1 VDKGGKSMP
10 AINQL
15 RRIIREYFGDRL
27 FLLALVAI
35 LFFMGIVFGL
45 LAVGV
50 LAADQKEILVN
61 FIQQSFHTKI
71 NFQNHAYTR
80 QTIVANI
87 QTVFF
92 LFFMGISVIGVPLA
106 LLLIFTRGFILGF
119 SLGFLFQNMG
129 FRGFILAITGVLP
142 HNLLMIPALFLMVVA
157 VIDCAAALTKIRF
170 TRKPVSLGPEL
181 VKCAIITSIV
191 LVFMICAGLV
201 QGYISPFISLWLAR
215 VIAP

>member
-1 VDKGGKSMP
+1 MP
-10 AINQL
+10 AIYQL
-15 RRIIREYFGDRL
+15 RQIISDYFRERL

-35 LFFMGIVFGL
+35 LFFMGIFFGL

-50 LAADQKEILVN
+50 LENDQKELLVN
-61 FIQQSFHTKI
+61 FIQQSFHTKV
-71 NFQNHAYTR
+71 NFHNHVYTR

-119 SLGFLFQNMG
+119 SIGFLFQNMG
-129 FRGFILAITGVLP
+129 FKGFMLTLTGVMP
-142 HNLLMIPALFLMVVA
+142 HNLLIIPALFLMVIA

-170 TRKPVSLGPEL
+170 TRKQISIGSEL
-181 VKCAIITSIV
+181 VKCATITCIV
-191 LVFMICAGLV
+191 LVIMICAGLV
-201 QGYISPFISLWLAR
+201 QGYVSPFISSWLAR
-215 VIAP
+215 II